1 MDWYIPITIVPAIGL
16 IILSTSNLLIALSSE
31 IKELIKGK
39 NTVEPLIQVKLKQ
52 LKRLSWAMI
61 LLYVSVASFVVS
73 GLIAGVY
80 ESGHQMVSDVS
91 IYVVVLGIFVALA
104 ALFILIAYALSALRI
119 RQNQFLDR
127 Y

>member
-39 NTVEPLIQVKLKQ
+39 NATEPLIQIKLKQ

-73 GLIAGVY
+73 GLIAGIY

-91 IYVVVLGIFVALA
+91 IYVVVFGIFVALA

>member
-16 IILSTSNLLIALSSE
+16 IILSTSNLLIALSAE

-39 NTVEPLIQVKLKQ
+39 NATEPLIQIKLKQ

-73 GLIAGVY
+73 GLIAGIY

-91 IYVVVLGIFVALA
+91 IYVVVFGIFVALA